1 MIREIRSR
9 AGRHANCCTVVVLHH
24 HPTRAVARPFDV
36 LQCSR
41 GDAAVEY
48 VVLLGTMAI
57 PLVPVLVAFGVWMV
71 ETFESMRNLLV
82 LPFP

>member
-1 MIREIRSR
+1 
-9 AGRHANCCTVVVLHH
+9 LH
-24 HPTRAVARPFDV
+24 
-36 LQCSR
+36 CSR